1 MWRLNDMLLENQWVN
16 GEIKEEIKKY
26 LKTNENGNTTFQ
38 NLRDATKAVQRVY
51 NNTSLPQNTR
61 KYQINNLT
69 YHLKELE

>member
-1 MWRLNDMLLENQWVN
+1 MILKNQWVN